1 MSITNRPHYLV
12 MRRSF
17 PASVRVL
24 NARSRQIRS
33 MLKLLSLSAISVL
46 LAVTGATA
54 LEGRFDRPKYKGGPA
69 RLDVCDHFAKACGQP
84 AADDFCQMMGYARA
98 SKFETEHATPTR
110 VMNFGQECQGAGCAA
125 FKYIVCFTNAGQR
138 GPVKDWPH
146 TMD

>member
-1 MSITNRPHYLV
+1 
-12 MRRSF
+12 
-17 PASVRVL
+17 
-24 NARSRQIRS
+24 

-125 FKYIVCFTNAGQR
+125 FKHRVLYERGAEGAGKGLAPYHGLTFTPKISA
-138 GPVKDWPH
+138 VK
-146 TMD
+146 TSASVIGS